1 MKQYSLLLCVRNSD
15 IFQSILSYSEIWVM
29 TPWINFIAH
38 QRANQH
44 LDNSVSLWPQNDWSL
59 DPVQQGSKQVC
70 TADQV

>member
-1 MKQYSLLLCVRNSD
+1 MCKKLRHFPVY
-15 IFQSILSYSEIWVM
+15 SILLRHM
-29 TPWINFIAH
+29 GHDPWINLIAH